1 MRAEYNRIVTSIGH
15 RRVKLLITESSYQF
29 HLSLSYSAARLI
41 AKSHSS
47 GDSGM
52 NRFLAELKTQR
63 WDDHRL
69 YHHCRINQSLH
80 LISALAFLVAYAML
94 LIEPAYAALIAWCI
108 SMTTRQAGHFFFEPR
123 GYDHINEM
131 SDEHKEAIKV
141 GYNIQRKIVLM
152 SLWGAVPMV
161 LWIEPGVFGLITPA
175 ASLNEFVKDVGMAW
189 LALGIAG
196 LLFRTVQLAL
206 TQGGLKAIAWAS
218 KILTDPFHDV
228 WLYHKAPLA
237 LLRGERFDPMFHVIH
252 RSH

>member
-152 SLWGAVPMV
+152 S
-161 LWIEPGVFGLITPA
+161 A